1 MTTTTEIL
9 TNEGPAEIAA
19 QMDTTAK
26 AVEGLLGRA
35 RNELRTLMNES
46 LIS

>member
-1 MTTTTEIL
+1 M
-9 TNEGPAEIAA
+9 AEIADH
-19 QMDTTAK
+19 MDTTAK

-46 LIS
+46 PRT